1 MALLDVRSRMPHDGG
16 SRWSR
21 PVRGTGQPR
30 PIPTSETKAP
40 WPLRMVC
47 LMRRLSIVCGVLL
60 LAPLAAWGEDSPLLS
75 GTEVPPLLSG
85 TWVGTHDGQATV
97 WQIVDEQR
105 LRVDGR
111 PGDFAVRGD
120 TLIVSFDPPVPA
132 DPDPGV
138 REVAVYHF
146 LASRPTNGQARLFV
160 SGFDLGKQGAMLML
174 EPEAQSE
181 DGPTEDAAPPAPPQ
195 SCRPTSQQTASIP
208 SGGGRIHR

>member
-1 MALLDVRSRMPHDGG
+1 
-16 SRWSR
+16 
-21 PVRGTGQPR
+21 
-30 PIPTSETKAP
+30 
-40 WPLRMVC
+40 
-47 LMRRLSIVCGVLL
+47 MRRLWIACGVFL
-60 LAPLAAWGEDSPLLS
+60 LAPLAAWGDEAHLL
-75 GTEVPPLLSG
+75 PG

-97 WQIVDEQR
+97 WQIVDEER

-146 LASRPTNGQARLFV
+146 LASTPTNGQARLFV

-181 DGPTEDAAPPAPPQ
+181 EGPTEDAAPPAPPH
-195 SCRPTSQQTASIP
+195 SCGPTSQQTASIP
-208 SGGGRIHR
+208 DSGRRIHR